1 VSEIDNRDFGRL
13 EARVDNLERRLK
25 SQDEKLDRL
34 IVSIGRVENELSE
47 AKGMS
52 RVFIGATALVGGM
65 VTMFGERV
73 ISKWLG

>member
-1 VSEIDNRDFGRL
+1 MSEIDNRDFGRL